1 MLTEKQKWS
10 YVPYTYFLCSLYK
23 KLFRLKKMNT
33 LYIEY
38 LNVQVL
44 REVFNLKTEQHI
56 VRTIIAEFTFL
67 KIVSLL

>member
-1 MLTEKQKWS
+1 
-10 YVPYTYFLCSLYK
+10 
-23 KLFRLKKMNT
+23 MNT

-56 VRTIIAEFTFL
+56 V
-67 KIVSLL
+67 KLL